1 MKKLGIIIIVIGLG
15 LAIFST
21 FTIFTKEKVVD
32 LGAVEI
38 TADKPHHLDFSPF
51 FGVAVML
58 VGGAILL
65 LSYKK

>member
-38 TADKPHHLDFSPF
+38 SRDKPHHLNFSPL

-58 VGGAILL
+58 VGGAVLL
-65 LSYKK
+65 FYKK